1 MCSLL
6 DERHKRNQPQQP
18 PQQQQQN
25 ESSLGDGTSTNDGN
39 DDITLFESNLDD
51 SNSGDNDNDVGFGS
65 QHDDNNVGN
74 AAATR
79 KVSLSPTGSFGNC
92 QQTDAG
98 DESRNE
104 NETVADGGG
113 IRDSSESNNDGGNND
128 SMMDAS
134 SATLHLSF
142 ANMSCG
148 AGGVCNHTQ
157 HTGRGENGKF
167 FITKA

>member
-1 MCSLL
+1 MCSIL
-6 DERHKRNQPQQP
+6 DDAHEGNQPQQP
-18 PQQQQQN
+18 PQQQN
-25 ESSLGDGTSTNDGN
+25 GTSLGNGTNDGN
-39 DDITLFESNLDD
+39 DDITLFESNHD
-51 SNSGDNDNDVGFGS
+51 DVGFGS

-79 KVSLSPTGSFGNC
+79 RVSLSPAGSFGNC